1 MKMGIS
7 HSMAELQDFFRN
19 VMQVKNEDLIR
30 VVLQLAKPRFFHSGD
45 VLIREGEQLKEFG
58 FLMEGAIIAGTCD
71 TEGKTYIDC
80 IETTPGVACIDA
92 PALKNGLIST
102 TTIKMLTDS
111 TLCMFP
117 MDRFLS
123 MIHSRP
129 DAGQLY
135 LDSFEKAMIRHS
147 NVRKALI
154 SNDAT
159 GRYLW
164 FCEEYPELEKVLSGK
179 QIASY
184 LHISPVT
191 LSRIRKALR
200 TEPTE

>member
-1 MKMGIS
+1 MGIS
-7 HSMAELQDFFRN
+7 RDRSSLYNFFQD
-19 VMQVKNEDLIR
+19 VLHVENEDLIQA
-30 VVLQLAKPRFFHSGD
+30 VLKLAKTRKFHRGD
-45 VLIREGEQLKEFG
+45 ILIREGEQLTEFG
-58 FLMEGAIIAGTCD
+58 FLMEGAIIASTCD
-71 TEGKTYIDC
+71 AEGQTYIDC
-80 IETTPGVACIDA
+80 IETTPGVGCIDV

-117 MDRFLS
+117 MDNFIS

-135 LDSFEKAMIRHS
+135 MDSFQCAMIRQS
-147 NVRKALI
+147 NMRKALI
-154 SNDAT
+154 SQDAT

-164 FCEEYPELEKVLSGK
+164 FCNEFPQLENLLTGK

-200 TEPTE
+200 TEPNK